1 MAADSMSAFLGMTS
15 PEGWLRSA
23 DDLWRW
29 GVFVRDI
36 GIYDRADAATREA
49 IRSHRVGA
57 LIEHARS
64 ASRLYRDHYRE
75 VAPGSTDLA
84 AFPPVTRSMLMDGFD
99 QWVVDPLLKR
109 ADVLEFVADPTRIAD
124 PYLGKY
130 TIWTSSGTTGVPGI
144 YVQDADAL
152 ATYSA
157 LMTTRFELGGNFD
170 TRSFGSGPLR
180 LAFVAA
186 IDGHFAG
193 IVSWERQRR
202 LYPAI
207 ALGSRAF
214 SILQP
219 LSDVVAQLNDWR
231 PAYVSSYPTMITLLA
246 EERSAGRLRISP
258 RGLWCGGEGLAEA
271 DRAYIEEVFDCPV
284 IEDYGA
290 SECMNMAFGCAHGRL
305 HLNDDWVVLEAVD
318 EHHRPVPVGE
328 PSSTVLVTNLANR
341 VQPLIRYDLG
351 DSVTFD
357 SMPCGCGSSRP
368 SLRVEGR
375 GDDVLV
381 LERARAGRGSTS
393 RAAPGNVPVRILPL
407 AIETALE
414 EEAGIHRFQL
424 TMVAPGRLCLQLDA
438 NSEAERTASFR
449 RAKAVLARFLRGQ
462 GAAAVKIELDPL
474 PPECNPVSGKLRRV
488 RVLPA
493 SHRHG

>member
-1 MAADSMSAFLGMTS
+1 MAMDPMSALLGAAS
-15 PEGWLRSA
+15 PWDWLRSV
-23 DDLWRW
+23 DDAWRW
-29 GVFVRDI
+29 GAFARDI
-36 GIYDRADAATREA
+36 GAYDRANEATRDA
-49 IRSHRVGA
+49 IRRRRVTA
-57 LIEHARS
+57 MVEHARS
-64 ASRLYRDHYRE
+64 ASAFYREHYRE
-75 VAPGSTDLA
+75 VAPGNADLA
-84 AFPPVTRSMLMDGFD
+84 ALPPVTRPMLMPRFD
-99 QWVVDPLLKR
+99 DWVVDRRLKR
-109 ADVLEFVADPTRIAD
+109 ADLLRFIADPARIAD

-130 TIWTSSGTTGVPGI
+130 TVWTSSGTTGVPGI

-152 ATYSA
+152 ALYSA
-157 LMTTRFELGGNFD
+157 LMTSRFELGGD
-170 TRSFGSGPLR
+170 FGAGFFGAGPAR
-180 LAFVAA
+180 LAFLAA

-207 ALGSRAF
+207 AMATRAF

-219 LSDVVAQLNDWR
+219 LADLVAQLNDWR
-231 PAYVSSYPTMITLLA
+231 PAYVSSYPTMIMLLA
-246 EERSAGRLRISP
+246 GERKAGRLKISP

-271 DRAYIEEVFDCPV
+271 DRTCIEEAFGCPI

-290 SECMNMAFGCAHGRL
+290 SECMNMAFGCRHGRL

-357 SMPCGCGSSRP
+357 STPCPCGSSHP

-381 LERARAGRGSTS
+381 LDPARPARGSTAC
-393 RAAPGNVPVRILPL
+393 AARDGALVRVLPL
-407 AIETALE
+407 AVETVLE
-414 EEAGIHRFQL
+414 EEADIHRFQL
-424 TMVAPGRLCLQLDA
+424 TQAGPGILRLRLDA
-438 NSEAERTASFR
+438 DSERLRAAAFR
-449 RAKAVLARFLRGQ
+449 HAKTVLVRFLREQ
-462 GAAAVKIELDPL
+462 GAAPVKIELDPL

-488 RVLPA
+488 RVLAGAHPGA
-493 SHRHG
+493 